1 MGGSWWGQGAFVG
14 GPKDLLLGVM
24 VAYTHY
30 GVARGVGG
38 GYWAAGL
45 VQFQGEVQVDVEG
58 KNRPAPS
65 QEQSAQVGVP

>member
-14 GPKDLLLGVM
+14 GPKVLLLGVM

-38 GYWAAGL
+38 EYWAAGM
-45 VQFQGEVQVDVEG
+45 FRFGGEVQVG
-58 KNRPAPS
+58 GGGMILLAPS
-65 QEQSAQVGVP
+65 QEPRS